1 MNNTPI
7 RGGASPIH
15 PATTYPA
22 IVGRVLL
29 RRREAMGLTQVALA
43 NAAGVSQST
52 WSKIET
58 GTSALSL
65 AQLRQSA
72 VLLHTTPGAL
82 LAEADAAAD
91 SLVER
96 GVIVY
101 PDRGFDSG
109 DMAAA
114 VMTGAALGALLVVL
128 LKK

>member
-1 MNNTPI
+1 MNNRAV

-22 IVGRVLL
+22 IVGRVLQ
-29 RRREAMGLTQVALA
+29 RQREATGMTQASLA
-43 NAAGVSQST
+43 AAAGVSQST
-52 WSKIET
+52 WSKIEM

-65 AQLRQSA
+65 GQLLLSA
-72 VLLHTTPGAL
+72 DALGTTPGAL
-82 LAEADAAAD
+82 LAEADTAAQG
-91 SLVER
+91 LTER
-96 GVIVY
+96 GVVIY
-101 PDRGFDSG
+101 PDRNFDSA